1 MVINLEQLLCTSEA
15 VAVATYIHKML
26 NVQIFFFLIPAILI
40 QSSSPAED
48 CCQKKTVSDIASEL
62 NGVYTLKRDGGVAE
76 GDNCVDGCVYTK

>member
-15 VAVATYIHKML
+15 VAVANDTHNML
-26 NVQIFFFLIPAILI
+26 NVQIVFFLIPVILT
-40 QSSSPAED
+40 QSSSPPGD